1 MSDAPRMP
9 VNDKEEVFRLLTQT
23 NLLEEIIE
31 DRKRGGLWAWISREL
46 NRRLHPKPLVVN
58 RVDRLAVGPSD
69 PAGLQKSKRRA
80 AFLLAMMDELTD
92 RKLSPEKAIDVA
104 MIWLKSPTALED
116 MEQWG
121 KGGIE

>member
-1 MSDAPRMP
+1 MSRFWTKVDDFLRPEP
-9 VNDKEEVFRLLTQT
+9 V
-23 NLLEEIIE
+23 
-31 DRKRGGLWAWISREL
+31 
-46 NRRLHPKPLVVN
+46 VVN
-58 RVDRLAVGPSD
+58 REDRLAVSPSD

-104 MIWLKSPTALED
+104 MIWLKSPTALEE
-116 MEQWG
+116 MEQWGG